1 MSKMLSNA
9 LLETVINTCVDN
21 NIEVIIKKNQL
32 GEIVYDLDVR
42 AKSGLAVTPSGESL
56 ICYGRYN
63 LVKKVDTLEE
73 LLFQIKG
80 CLYGRNYIN
89 EHWLKILE
97 KEKIVVIETIIEK
110 NIY

>member
-1 MSKMLSNA
+1 MPYLKPLSIH
-9 LLETVINTCVDN
+9 VSIN
-21 NIEVIIKKNQL
+21 NIEVIIKKINF

-63 LVKKVDTLEE
+63 LVKKLTHWRNFFFKLR
-73 LLFQIKG
+73 LP
-80 CLYGRNYIN
+80 YSRNYIN

-97 KEKIVVIETIIEK
+97 KK
-110 NIY
+110 NC